1 MSEHD
6 DYNSKKKDEYE
17 YEEERESIDY
27 SADGM
32 ENEPHVDGESIEMEA
47 EVISGEEYAEEI
59 SGEHFSEKEDFSEQ
73 ESISEEGIS
82 EEEEFSEAEAFAE
95 EQPEEEGF
103 AEETAEPEYTG
114 PCVRE
119 YHYEEKVKKPKR
131 AQRGNGWKKFIAAC
145 LVCSIAGGSAI
156 GVSYSATQQH
166 FQKEN
171 GVKTTSTSNTE
182 SVSYLTNGLS
192 TVDIVKKVKPSVVS
206 VSTTTTGVTQYMGH
220 FTVPYEAEG
229 AGSGVIF
236 YSDDEKIA
244 IATNNHVIEGAN
256 SIYVTLDGDKSVPA
270 KVVGT
275 KSESDLAVLSVSW
288 TDLKKAGV
296 EKVTTATFGDSD
308 DLEVGEC
315 VIAIGNAMGMGL
327 SATDGIVSMKEQT
340 INVDGNSL
348 TVLQTSAAINSGN
361 SGGAL
366 VNSKG
371 EVIGIN
377 TAKYNS
383 SMAEG
388 MGYAIPSNQIKPTV
402 ESLLETGTQPQPY
415 IGITGTNASLYNL
428 EVGALVLEVKDNSP
442 AAEAGLQ
449 SGDIITQFNGK
460 TIKDMDSLLNAMSSS
475 DIGKKVDLTVVRDNK
490 DKIKLQLTVAD
501 KNS

>member
-1 MSEHD
+1 M
-6 DYNSKKKDEYE
+6 KKILCMALLACFACAA
-17 YEEERESIDY
+17 SI
-27 SADGM
+27 
-32 ENEPHVDGESIEMEA
+32 SIKQA
-47 EVISGEEYAEEI
+47 PTGVARSDASVNKNTILSYAEAI
-59 SGEHFSEKEDFSEQ
+59 KD
-73 ESISEEGIS
+73 
-82 EEEEFSEAEAFAE
+82 
-95 EQPEEEGF
+95 
-103 AEETAEPEYTG
+103 
-114 PCVRE
+114 
-119 YHYEEKVKKPKR
+119 VKKSVV
-131 AQRGNGWKKFIAAC
+131 NI
-145 LVCSIAGGSAI
+145 
-156 GVSYSATQQH
+156 
-166 FQKEN
+166 
-171 GVKTTSTSNTE
+171 STSKTITRAATPFDEFFNDPYFRHFFGDGNRQQGGRE
-182 SVSYLTNGLS
+182 NKEV
-192 TVDIVKKVKPSVVS
+192 VKSL
-206 VSTTTTGVTQYMGH
+206 
-220 FTVPYEAEG
+220 
-229 AGSGVIF
+229 GSGVIIS
-236 YSDDEKIA
+236 SDGYI
-244 IATNNHVIEGAN
+244 ITNNHVIEGAN

-288 TDLKKAGV
+288 SDLKKAGV

-442 AAEAGLQ
+442 AAAAGLK

-460 TIKDMDSLLNAMSSS
+460 TIKDMDSLLNAMDSS

>member
-1 MSEHD
+1 MS
-6 DYNSKKKDEYE
+6 
-17 YEEERESIDY
+17 
-27 SADGM
+27 
-32 ENEPHVDGESIEMEA
+32 
-47 EVISGEEYAEEI
+47 
-59 SGEHFSEKEDFSEQ
+59 
-73 ESISEEGIS
+73 
-82 EEEEFSEAEAFAE
+82 
-95 EQPEEEGF
+95 
-103 AEETAEPEYTG
+103 
-114 PCVRE
+114 
-119 YHYEEKVKKPKR
+119 
-131 AQRGNGWKKFIAAC
+131 
-145 LVCSIAGGSAI
+145 
-156 GVSYSATQQH
+156 
-166 FQKEN
+166 
-171 GVKTTSTSNTE
+171 
-182 SVSYLTNGLS
+182 
-192 TVDIVKKVKPSVVS
+192 
-206 VSTTTTGVTQYMGH
+206 
-220 FTVPYEAEG
+220 
-229 AGSGVIF
+229 
-236 YSDDEKIA
+236 
-244 IATNNHVIEGAN
+244 
-256 SIYVTLDGDKSVPA
+256 VTLDGDKSGPA

-288 TDLKKAGV
+288 SDLKKAGV

-366 VNSKG
+366 GKG

-442 AAEAGLQ
+442 AAAAGLK

-460 TIKDMDSLLNAMSSS
+460 TIKDMDSLLNAMDSS

>member
-1 MSEHD
+1 M
-6 DYNSKKKDEYE
+6 
-17 YEEERESIDY
+17 
-27 SADGM
+27 
-32 ENEPHVDGESIEMEA
+32 
-47 EVISGEEYAEEI
+47 ISGEEYTEEI
-59 SGEHFSEKEDFSEQ
+59 SGEQFSEEESFSEQ
-73 ESISEEGIS
+73 ESVSEANTEEGA
-82 EEEEFSEAEAFAE
+82 EKAEAFAE
-95 EQPEEEGF
+95 E
-103 AEETAEPEYTG
+103 TAEAEQEYTG

-131 AQRGNGWKKFIAAC
+131 KQSGNGWKKFIAAC

-156 GVSYSATQQH
+156 GVSYSAAQSH
-166 FQKEN
+166 FGKET
-171 GVKTTSTSNTE
+171 GAKTAS
-182 SVSYLTNGLS
+182 
-192 TVDIVKKVKPSVVS
+192 
-206 VSTTTTGVTQYMGH
+206 TTGVTQYMGH

-236 YSDDEKIA
+236 YSDDDKIA

-288 TDLKKAGV
+288 SDLKKAGV

-428 EVGALVLEVKDNSP
+428 EVGALVLEVKNNSP
-442 AAEAGLQ
+442 AAAAGLQ

-460 TIKDMDSLLNAMSSS
+460 TIKDMDSLLNAMDSS